1 MLAIKRF
8 IRTSFA
14 TVVLATIFAAATPS
28 HANKTIQVSGQT
40 SCAANCVETL
50 RLRDKVVFL
59 ARDSSGAIFDVKT
72 AELPISARQVG
83 TPTTTSSSGLPIG
96 SSQSSAS
103 SGGYTTVSITE
114 YETQTERVTV
124 VTTMFYNSLGQLVGV
139 EVAVYRRPKAIN
151 QN

>member
-1 MLAIKRF
+1 MPATKRLAVLFAIVGALAIGVP
-8 IRTSFA
+8 A
-14 TVVLATIFAAATPS
+14 Y
-28 HANKTIQVSGQT
+28 ANKSIQVAGST

-50 RLRDKVVFL
+50 RLRDKIVFL
-59 ARDSSGAIFDVKT
+59 ARDSSGTIFDVKT
-72 AELPISARQVG
+72 AELPIGARQTG
-83 TPTTTSSSGLPIG
+83 APTTTTSSGQPIG
-96 SSQSSAS
+96 SSLSSAS

-114 YETQTERVTV
+114 YETLTERVTV